1 MHKQK
6 KSLILAI
13 LAGLAL
19 SSTAQAA
26 LQGRDLNGSIDSFEA
41 YYDTELNITWLDG
54 YYHPTGLS
62 GGYDAGP
69 NYWDGLTT
77 WSLATDW
84 AADLSITDSVNNIT
98 YDNWRLPAAN
108 PVNGSSYLFNSSL
121 NYTGNYDEGFNITSP
136 NSELAHLFYVT
147 LGNPGYKNTD
157 GTLTGCYVAG
167 SSTCLDNTGP
177 FMHLQAT
184 GYWSG
189 SYAGFKDGMD
199 TPYAFFMYMQTGLQT
214 FDLATRSFRAMAVA
228 DGDIGIGV
236 AASVPEPE
244 SYALMLAG
252 LALVGTYARRHARNA
267 HR

>member
-1 MHKQK
+1 MHKHK
-6 KSLILAI
+6 KPLILAM
-13 LAGLAL
+13 LAGLVL
-19 SSTAQAA
+19 SGTAQAA

-41 YYDTELNITWLDG
+41 YYDTVLNITWLDG

-77 WSLATDW
+77 WSLANAW
-84 AADLSITDSVNNIT
+84 AADLSITDSVNNTT
-98 YDNWRLPAAN
+98 YDNWRLPDAN
-108 PVNGSSYLFNSSL
+108 PVNGSSYAVNSSL
-121 NYTGNYDEGFNITSP
+121 SHTGNYDEGFNITST

-157 GTLTGCYVAG
+157 GTLSGCYVAG
-167 SSTCLDNTGP
+167 SSDCLDNTGP

-189 SYAGFKDGMD
+189 SLGGFTDGMG
-199 TPYAFFMYMQTGLQT
+199 TPYAFFMYMQTGFQT
-214 FDLATRSFRAMAVA
+214 FDLWNRSLRAMAVA

-252 LALVGTYARRHARNA
+252 LGLVGFAVRRRTQTRA
-267 HR
+267 